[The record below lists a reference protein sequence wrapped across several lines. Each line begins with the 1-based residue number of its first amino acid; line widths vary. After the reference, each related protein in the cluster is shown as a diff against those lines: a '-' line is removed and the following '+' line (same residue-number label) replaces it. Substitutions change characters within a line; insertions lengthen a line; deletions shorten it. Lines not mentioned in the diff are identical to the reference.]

1 MSRQTLDLGVVGNC
15 IVGALVDRNARIV
28 WWCLPRLDGDP
39 VFCNLLAGDDDTGY
53 TDVEM
58 DRIVASEQAYMPNT
72 AILQTTLTD
81 QTGASIRITDFVPR
95 FRQFDRIYRPG
106 MLFRRI
112 EPVSGLARI
121 RIRIRPRFGYGA
133 FAPTCTV
140 GSNHIRYVSPENTLR
155 VTTDGPVAYLEGEHT
170 FVLTEPIMLIFGPD
184 ESFTASI
191 THVAREFFG
200 RTREYWVDWSRSLAV
215 PFEWQEAVIR
225 AAITLKLCAFQETGA
240 IVAALTTSVP
250 EAADTP
256 RNWDYRHCWLR
267 DSYFVV
273 QALNRLGATRTM
285 QDFLRYITSVAAMDP
300 AGRLK
305 PVYGIVPDAPLDEH
319 IVPHLAGYRGMGPVR
334 VGNQAAMQV
343 QNDVYGSVILAAAQ
357 TFFDMRLPEPGDLA
371 LLERLEKLGEQA
383 AKLAFEP
390 DAGLWEYRGRAR
402 IHTHSVAMC
411 WAACHRLAKIASA
424 LGDQQRVERWRGE
437 ADRIR
442 KRILAEAWSP
452 ERNSFVESFG
462 GKDLDASLLLLQE
475 IGFLSASD
483 PRFVST
489 LEAIERELRRGDH
502 LLRYAAPD
510 DFGEPT
516 TAFNVCSFWYI
527 DALAAVGRR
536 DEARELF
543 EKLLAS
549 RNHLGML
556 SEDIDPATGE
566 LWGNFPQTYSMVGV
580 IVCAMRLSKSW
591 EEAFWRGS

>member
-1 MSRQTLDLGVVGNC
+1 MKRQTLDLGVVGNC
-15 IVGALVDRNARIV
+15 IVGALVDRRARIV
-28 WWCLPRLDGDP
+28 WWCLPRFDGDP
-39 VFCNLLAGDDDTGY
+39 VFCKLLAGEEDSGY

-58 DRIVASEQAYMPNT
+58 DRIVASEQAYIPNT

-95 FRQFDRIYRPG
+95 FRQFDRVFRPG

-133 FAPTCTV
+133 VVPTRTL
-140 GSNHIRYVSPENTLR
+140 GSNHIRYTTSEATLR
-155 VTTDGPVAYLEGEHT
+155 VTTDGPIAYLDGENT
-170 FVLTEPIMLIFGPD
+170 FVLTEPILLIFGPD
-184 ESFTASI
+184 ESFAASI

-240 IVAALTTSVP
+240 IVAALTTSIP

-305 PVYGIVPDAPLDEH
+305 PVYGVVPDAPLDEH
-319 IVPHLAGYRGMGPVR
+319 VVPHLSGYRGMGPVR

-357 TFFDMRLPEPGDLA
+357 TFFDARLPERGDIH

-383 AKLAFEP
+383 AKIAFEP

-411 WAACHRLAKIASA
+411 WAACHRLAKISSA
-424 LGDQQRVERWRGE
+424 LGDPQRVERWRGE

-475 IGFLSASD
+475 IGFLSAAD

-510 DFGEPT
+510 DFGEPKT
-516 TAFNVCSFWYI
+516 SFNVCSFWYI

-536 DEARELF
+536 EEARDLF